1 MKEITSEM
9 VNTFLS
15 GHDPMEH
22 IVTIECDYMDD
33 RVNIVYLNENGEKR
47 VKRDDFKPFAWVKN
61 SACIR
66 MFGGNRGTLRRKMK
80 ELGIN
85 VKELITK
92 TDDSVDSDRLSN
104 GYKYLFYSTKR
115 MPYSRFLNF
124 FTEAGTPVYEKKKD
138 DRGGGSKE
146 FMVISPVEQYM
157 IQTGRRLFKG
167 YENYD
172 DLKRFLFDLE
182 TQGLNP
188 RVHAIDQIGMR
199 TNKGFEK
206 IITITG
212 EVEERKIN
220 ELKAIDEFL
229 RTIAIEKPDIIA
241 GHNSENFDWDF
252 LIVRCEM
259 LGTTFAD
266 MSMRYFKHPIYK
278 KKKESILKLG
288 GEMEY
293 YRPTVAWGFSVLD
306 SLHAVRRAQAL
317 DSNMKSA
324 SLKYATKY
332 LDLNKP
338 NRVYVPGNVITKT
351 WNVLTDSYAFRETD
365 GDWYELKDG
374 RGLLEGYKPT
384 SGRYIV
390 ERYLLDDL
398 WETDKVELKLN
409 ESNFLVSKILPTTF
423 TRACTMGTA
432 GIWKLIMLAWC
443 YENNLAVPSS
453 DANKRFTGGL
463 SRLIRTGYVDRI
475 VKLDYNSLYPSIDL
489 TWWVKTPLDIDNI
502 MLYLLEYILT
512 NREKYKD
519 LKADAGEKAKALEKK
534 LKTFEGTE
542 EEKRKLKEEIQY
554 WKAEKMANDK
564 KQLPLKILANSFFG
578 SYGCPMVFPFGDIDA
593 AEKTTCI
600 GRMSLRLMISH
611 FTNLGYTPIV
621 GDSVTYDTP
630 ILIRGEDKRIDIV
643 PICDIFNNNE
653 AIEFSKEQYR
663 DFSHKNYEVLT
674 RNGWKPIEYVYKH
687 KTNKQLKRVETK
699 NGLVD
704 CTEDH
709 SLFDNNGNEVKPS
722 TLTRGNK
729 IETYT
734 KNIDYF
740 ASSTVTDRE
749 AWLFGFFMADGSS
762 VYCSRTQKYFS
773 KRKGEYVIHKGKRA
787 NWKISN
793 KSLDRLNKA
802 KEIME
807 NSFCLK
813 ASIKDHR
820 ASSSVYDL
828 VVENAE
834 NAKFFSNNFYT
845 SYRYKKVPEFILN
858 ASKEVKKAFL
868 DGFCCGDGQN
878 DTIDEC
884 IEFGQ
889 KSKVAMAGLY
899 FIMKE
904 LGYNFRCHNR
914 NDKPEFISFRLRS
927 HHGNLLNENY
937 SEKKED
943 EVWSCSNITSK
954 SEYVYDISADGT
966 FVNALGMIVCHNTD
980 GFNFQ
985 MPPEDKFRYTDE
997 HPYIG
1002 KGLGRNTEKGKP
1014 YTRVEADVAEF
1025 EDIYLNQA
1033 YNGGINKMGLGIDEY
1048 CDATINFA
1056 RKNYADLMPNGKT
1069 KKVGNTIKSRKMSG
1083 YLEKFIDD
1091 GVNLL
1096 LHGDGSQF
1104 LENYYDYISRIYN
1117 YQIPIKDIASKGKI
1131 KKTIKEYKDD
1141 CNTLTKAGNK
1151 KSRQAWYEL
1160 AIRENLNV
1168 NVSDTIYYINTG
1180 TKKGHSDVKK
1190 VTHQYIKD
1198 ENGEEIELT
1207 NKLKTEL
1214 FKKELDNYGVTKV
1227 KDLTAANKK
1236 EIIKKYVTREDD
1248 EIILN
1253 CQLVSNDIIESEENI
1268 LCSDVDGLEYNS
1280 EKYIEQFNNRITPL
1294 LVCFSPDIRNKI
1306 LITNPEDRQYFT
1318 QEESVLV
1325 SGYPNKESDQD
1336 TYEALMT
1343 PEKKE
1348 IGYWLKIGEVPPFIE
1363 ECGIDWNNLVHNYL
1377 EEKKKEENELFQQ
1390 ENTKYLEALN
1400 MLTNKDIEAFEE
1412 EGEIPQ
1418 FILDVVSLDT
1428 DMRFHFN
1435 KIPSMTPTTGGLA
1448 FDDISYDYIDRNP
1461 EE

>member
-9 VNTFLS
+9 VNGFLS

-33 RVNIVYLNENGEKR
+33 KVNIIYLNENGEKR

-66 MFGGNRGTLRRKMK
+66 MFGGDRKLLRRKMR

-85 VKELITK
+85 VKELITH
-92 TDDSVDSDRLSN
+92 TESSIDSERLSN
-104 GYKYLFYSTKR
+104 GYKYIFYSTKR
-115 MPYSRFLNF
+115 MPYSKFLNF

-138 DRGGGSKE
+138 GDGRGSKE

-157 IQTGRRLFKG
+157 IRTGKRLFKG
-167 YENYD
+167 YDNYD

-188 RVHAIDQIGMR
+188 RIHAIDQIGMR

-212 EVEERKIN
+212 EGEERKVN

-229 RTIAIEKPDIIA
+229 RIIAFEKPDIIA

-259 LGTTFAD
+259 LGTSFAE
-266 MSMRYFKHPIYK
+266 MSQKYFKHPIYK

-293 YRPTVAWGFSVLD
+293 YRPTIAWGFSVLD

-332 LDLNKP
+332 LDLKKP
-338 NRVYVPGNVITKT
+338 NRVYVPGNMITKT
-351 WNVLTDSYAFRETD
+351 WNVTESKYAFRETD
-365 GDWYELKDG
+365 GDWYELKEG
-374 RGLLEGYKPT
+374 RGLLDGYEPT

-443 YENNLAVPSS
+443 FENGLAVPAS
-453 DANKRFTGGL
+453 DSNKRFTGGL

-519 LKADAGEKAKALEKK
+519 LKAAADAKAKELEKQ
-534 LKTFEGTE
+534 LENFEGTDA
-542 EEKRKLKEEIQY
+542 EKKKLKEEIQK

-611 FTNLGYTPIV
+611 FTHLGYTPIV
-621 GDSVTYDTP
+621 GD
-630 ILIRGEDKRIDIV
+630 
-643 PICDIFNNNE
+643 
-653 AIEFSKEQYR
+653 
-663 DFSHKNYEVLT
+663 
-674 RNGWKPIEYVYKH
+674 
-687 KTNKQLKRVETK
+687 
-699 NGLVD
+699 
-704 CTEDH
+704 
-709 SLFDNNGNEVKPS
+709 
-722 TLTRGNK
+722 
-729 IETYT
+729 
-734 KNIDYF
+734 
-740 ASSTVTDRE
+740 
-749 AWLFGFFMADGSS
+749 
-762 VYCSRTQKYFS
+762 
-773 KRKGEYVIHKGKRA
+773 
-787 NWKISN
+787 
-793 KSLDRLNKA
+793 
-802 KEIME
+802 
-807 NSFCLK
+807 
-813 ASIKDHR
+813 
-820 ASSSVYDL
+820 
-828 VVENAE
+828 
-834 NAKFFSNNFYT
+834 
-845 SYRYKKVPEFILN
+845 
-858 ASKEVKKAFL
+858 
-868 DGFCCGDGQN
+868 
-878 DTIDEC
+878 
-884 IEFGQ
+884 
-889 KSKVAMAGLY
+889 
-899 FIMKE
+899 
-904 LGYNFRCHNR
+904 
-914 NDKPEFISFRLRS
+914 
-927 HHGNLLNENY
+927 
-937 SEKKED
+937 
-943 EVWSCSNITSK
+943 
-954 SEYVYDISADGT
+954 
-966 FVNALGMIVCHNTD
+966 TD

-1002 KGLGRNTEKGKP
+1002 KGLGRNTVKGKE

-1025 EDIYLNQA
+1025 EDIYLNKA

-1096 LHGDGSQF
+1096 LHGNGSQF
-1104 LENYYDYISRIYN
+1104 LENYYEYISRIYN

-1131 KKTIKEYKDD
+1131 KKTIKEYKED

-1160 AIRENLNV
+1160 VIREGLDV
-1168 NVSDTIYYINTG
+1168 NVSDTIYFINTG

-1190 VTHQYIKD
+1190 VIHQFIKGD
-1198 ENGEEIELT
+1198 NGEEIELT
-1207 NKLKTEL
+1207 NKMKTEL
-1214 FKKELDNYGVTKV
+1214 YKKEFDTYGVTKV
-1227 KDLTAANKK
+1227 KELTAANKK
-1236 EIIKKYVTREDD
+1236 DIIKKYVVREED
-1248 EIILN
+1248 EVILN
-1253 CQLVSNDIIESEENI
+1253 CQLVPNDIIEDEREI
-1268 LCSDVDGLEYNS
+1268 LCSDVEGLEYNS

-1294 LVCFSPDIRNKI
+1294 LVCFSPEIRNKI
-1306 LITNPEDRQYFT
+1306 LITNPDDKQYFT
-1318 QEESVLV
+1318 EEEAKLV
-1325 SGYPNKESDQD
+1325 SGYPNKETDQD

-1348 IGYWLKIGEVPPFIE
+1348 IGYWVKINEEPPFVK
-1363 ECGIDWNNLVHNYL
+1363 ECGIDWDGLVNQYL
-1377 EEKKKEENELFQQ
+1377 EEKKKEEDELFKQ
-1390 ENTKYLEALN
+1390 ENEKYLEALN
-1400 MLTNKDIEAFEE
+1400 NLTNKDIEAFES

-1435 KIPSMTPTTGGLA
+1435 KIPTMTPSTGGLA
-1448 FDDISYDYIDRNP
+1448 FDDISFDRYSAYMDRIP